1 MKILCAELNF
11 QGHEDNTKT
20 NLTSYMIWIRA
31 KSKLFI
37 MIKCDSLNNV
47 KRS

>member
-20 NLTSYMIWIRA
+20 NLTSYMKWIRA
-31 KSKLFI
+31 KAKVL
-37 MIKCDSLNNV
+37 IKI
-47 KRS
+47 K